1 MKSLLY
7 IFSFALINFISN
19 IAVAQSS
26 ITFATGGSIDLN
38 NTKPFYHIP
47 VSLQWMPFHAPQN
60 PLMIEVDYYI
70 PFKRTGIGM
79 AYSANPSLPQQM
91 KLQETINVPMFAI
104 STGAS
109 FYLFTTKQESKF
121 FLNLLLGYCN
131 QNFKV
136 RYVNYDKANYEVLDP
151 DVKKNKSSFVFSF
164 AGVYNFH
171 LPQRDLQLKLN
182 LQTPLLLSI
191 GRYPLSYKFV
201 APLSL
206 TFGYNLYYNNI
217 K

>member
-1 MKSLLY
+1 MSSHL
-7 IFSFALINFISN
+7 
-19 IAVAQSS
+19 AVAQSS

-38 NTKPFYHIP
+38 NTQPFYHIP
-47 VSLQWMPFHAPQN
+47 VSLQWKPFPGSQN
-60 PLMIEVDYYI
+60 PFMVEINYYI
-70 PFKRTGIGM
+70 PFKRTGSGL
-79 AYSANPSLPQQM
+79 AYSANPALPQQVNL
-91 KLQETINVPMFAI
+91 KETISPYLLAI
-104 STGAS
+104 SAGGS
-109 FYLFTTKQESKF
+109 FYLFTTKQGNKF

-136 RYVNYDKANYEVLDP
+136 MYLNYDKANYEVLNP
-151 DVKKNKSSFVFSF
+151 DVNKNKCSFVFSF

-171 LPQRDLQLKLN
+171 LLQRDLQLKLN

-206 TFGYNLYYNNI
+206 TFGYNLYYNKI